1 MGFIFKA
8 EGRTW
13 LKTANAAGCYI
24 KKKKKKSSLAGFDA
38 KQKKQLKVFPQIKYP
53 FMKQKFLNEKRCR

>member
-1 MGFIFKA
+1 MQLVAI
-8 EGRTW
+8 
-13 LKTANAAGCYI
+13 LK
-24 KKKKKKSSLAGFDA
+24 KKKKKKSPLAGFDA